1 MKKEFAKYLC
11 TPEGHSLDLEVYS
24 MEGDNIIDGR
34 LIDQETGDWYRI
46 ENGIADLMPID
57 IRRESL
63 YENFCSKYSISI
75 SPVSMSQERS
85 DTNYEEQIN
94 FFKNYHISYEKD
106 VVESPFY
113 KILDNVTLGSWIKKQ
128 LKPGQTVLEI
138 GCGSARQT
146 LPLLENG
153 INVVGIDL
161 SEEMLQL
168 AQKKVFQNNYPGK
181 ASFIVGSAEMLPI
194 NCNSFDAAIIYGS
207 LHHFSDPAVALKDAA
222 EKVKPGGRFY
232 LLEPHNSPV
241 RFLFD
246 WLMNKL
252 PLWEEEA
259 ADEPLFDAKQFS
271 TWLASSKFETR
282 IKYSTYLPPH
292 IFYKMSQRPGEY
304 LLSIS
309 DTIFSAIP
317 GIRKLAGVIIAEGVK
332 K

>member
-1 MKKEFAKYLC
+1 MKRESAKYLC
-11 TPEGHSLDLEVYS
+11 TPEGHSLDLEVFS
-24 MEGDNIIDGR
+24 MEGDNVIDGR

-57 IRRESL
+57 MRRESL
-63 YENFCSKYSISI
+63 YENFCAKYDISI
-75 SPVSMSQERS
+75 SPVNLSKERS

-94 FFKNYHISYEKD
+94 FFKNYHVSYEKD

-113 KILDNVTLGSWIKKQ
+113 KILDNVTLGSWIKKH
-128 LKPGQTVLEI
+128 LMPGQTVLEV

-168 AQKKVFQNNYPGK
+168 AQQKVFQNDYPGK
-181 ASFIVGSAEMLPI
+181 ASFVVGSAEMLPV

-222 EKVKPGGRFY
+222 EKVKPEGRFY

-246 WLMNKL
+246 WLMDKL

-259 ADEPLFDAKQFS
+259 ADEPLFDAEQFS
-271 TWLASSKFETR
+271 SWLASSNFQTR

-292 IFYKMSQRPGEY
+292 IFYKIGQKSGEK
-304 LLSIS
+304 LLSTTDS
-309 DTIFSAIP
+309 IFGLIP
-317 GIRKLAGVIIAEGVK
+317 GIQKLAGVIIAEGVK

>member
-1 MKKEFAKYLC
+1 MNKESAKYLC
-11 TPEGHSLDLEVYS
+11 TSEGHSLDLEVYS
-24 MEGDNIIDGR
+24 MEGDNVIDGR
-34 LIDQETGDWYRI
+34 FIDQETGDWYRI

-57 IRRESL
+57 MRRESL
-63 YENFCSKYSISI
+63 YENFFSKYDLSIS
-75 SPVSMSQERS
+75 SVNMSKERS

-94 FFKNYHISYEKD
+94 FFKNYHVSYEED

-113 KILDNVTLGSWIKKQ
+113 KILDNVTLGSWIKKH
-128 LKPGQTVLEI
+128 LMPGQTVLEV

-168 AQKKVFQNNYPGK
+168 AQQKVFQNNYPGK
-181 ASFIVGSAEMLPI
+181 ATFVVGSAEMLPI
-194 NCNSFDAAIIYGS
+194 KCNSFDAAIIYGS
-207 LHHFSDPAVALKDAA
+207 LHHFSDPEKALKEAA
-222 EKVKPGGRFY
+222 QKVKPEGRFY

-241 RFLFD
+241 RFVFD
-246 WLMNKL
+246 WLMDKL

-271 TWLASSKFETR
+271 TWLASSNFQTS

-292 IFYKMSQRPGEY
+292 IFYKVGQRPGEY
-304 LLSIS
+304 LLSVS
-309 DTIFSAIP
+309 DTIFGAIP
-317 GIRKLAGVIIAEGVK
+317 GIQKLAGVIIAEGVK